1 MSNFWGCD
9 TQAMAAL
16 GERFTD
22 AAGRADMLGAHLA
35 QSSLTVS
42 WEGPDAQEHRER
54 TLRELAVLTDLMEE
68 VRRLAERLRGEA
80 EQQDEASEADS
91 RSGTSTQVPARSGA
105 PMPWHLPP
113 GLPRLSRED
122 GFPSPLPPWPVG
134 PGLYDPEGVTRWK
147 ERLRGIELPDLKY
160 VRLMMADPT
169 RQSDERPWPLQ
180 AAPRSRDGL
189 MLPDPPSDPTGSDLA
204 PSAEQQDAA
213 ERSRASMLSTLPV
226 VGPVQTVMGMHTALG
241 AGLEGTR
248 DSLVAEDA
256 HAAAALMTP
265 FRVSHALSG
274 AVLGEHS
281 MLGQVGSVIDAK
293 FASALQTQADLT
305 SAVEN
310 RDLGAGA
317 RAVEQAMFRDAG
329 STGDLL
335 MSSPLSTVGHTT
347 AELTAIASDATRPVA
362 PEVSE
367 ALGDVSD
374 HVSEQV
380 DRFEQWTDASAH
392 AQRLYDLRREAVPLP
407 WDEPR

>member
-1 MSNFWGCD
+1 
-9 TQAMAAL
+9 
-16 GERFTD
+16 
-22 AAGRADMLGAHLA
+22 MLGAHLA
-35 QSSLTVS
+35 QSSLTVR

-54 TLRELAVLTDLMEE
+54 TLHELAVLADLVEE
-68 VRRLAERLRGEA
+68 VRRLAERLTDEA
-80 EQQDEASEADS
+80 GQQDDASEADS
-91 RSGTSTQVPARSGA
+91 SAGTSTQPPGRGGA

-122 GFPSPLPPWPVG
+122 GFPSPQPPWPVG

-147 ERLRGIELPDLKY
+147 ERLRGIELPDLES
-160 VRLMMADPT
+160 VRLMMSDPA
-169 RQSDERPWPLQ
+169 RQPGDLPWPFHG
-180 AAPRSRDGL
+180 APRSMDDL
-189 MLPDPPSDPTGSDLA
+189 VLPDPPSDPTGSDLA
-204 PSAEQQDAA
+204 PSAETQEAA
-213 ERSRASMLSTLPV
+213 ERGRASMLSMLPI
-226 VGPVQTVMGMHTALG
+226 VGPVQKVMGMHTALG

-248 DSLVAEDA
+248 DSLVAGDA
-256 HAAAALMTP
+256 HTAAALMTP

-274 AVLGEHS
+274 AALGEHS

-317 RAVEQAMFRDAG
+317 RALEQAMFRDAG

-347 AELTAIASDATRPVA
+347 AELAAIASDATRPVA
-362 PEVSE
+362 PGVSE
-367 ALGDVSD
+367 ALGSVSD
-374 HVSEQV
+374 HVSEHV
-380 DRFEQWTDASAH
+380 DRFERWTDASAH
-392 AQRLYDLRREAVPLP
+392 AQRLYDMRREAVPLP